1 MSIIIGIISQ
11 KGGVS
16 KSSLARALAC
26 EAVKNGLST
35 KIADLDI
42 QQATSL
48 NWVRRRLESGIEPEI
63 SAEPFKTAK
72 QALKETGKY
81 DLLIIDAPA
90 RASEGTY
97 EISKIADLIVQP
109 TGASLDDLEPAILLF
124 HELVRKGIPRD
135 KLVFAL
141 SRVGTPAEENSCRD
155 YLSEARYQVLDGCI
169 YEKPAYRQAQNQ
181 GLSLTE
187 VSYGSLREKADT
199 LIQSLIDKLS

>member
-1 MSIIIGIISQ
+1 MSIVIGVISQ

-16 KSSLARALAC
+16 KSSISRALCC
-26 EAVKNGLST
+26 EAVKNGLSA
-35 KIADLDI
+35 KIADLDV

-48 NWVRRRLESGIEPEI
+48 NWVRRRLEAGIEPEV

-72 QALKETGKY
+72 QALKESDKY
-81 DLLIIDAPA
+81 DLLVIDAPA
-90 RASEGTY
+90 RASEGTF
-97 EISKIADLIVQP
+97 EISKVADLVVQP

-124 HELVRKGIPRD
+124 HELVKKGIPRE

-141 SRVGTPAEENSCRD
+141 SRVGTQAEENACRE
-155 YLSEARYQVLDGCI
+155 YLSEARYEVLDGCI

-187 VSYGSLREKADT
+187 VSYGGLRKKADT
-199 LIQSLIDKLS
+199 LIQSLIDKL